1 MSKRAIATCI
11 QSDLFPPQGPEL
23 NLGSEIYQKLIR
35 LLVQLLCQHA
45 AKSCNPGRTGE
56 ANHE

>member
-1 MSKRAIATCI
+1 MTKRAIATCI
-11 QSDLFPPQGPEL
+11 QSDLFPPQRPEL
-23 NLGSEIYQKLIR
+23 NLASEIYQKVIR

-45 AKSCNPGRTGE
+45 AKTRNPRRTGE